1 MVTAH
6 ALLLQALADSTA
18 GSVTEDLPFV
28 GALAEAAPEATEQLA
43 RWLAAT
49 PGLA

>member
-1 MVTAH
+1 MTAH

-18 GSVTEDLPFV
+18 GSLPEDLAFV
-28 GALAEAAPEATEQLA
+28 GALAEAAPEATDELA

-49 PGLA
+49 PGPA